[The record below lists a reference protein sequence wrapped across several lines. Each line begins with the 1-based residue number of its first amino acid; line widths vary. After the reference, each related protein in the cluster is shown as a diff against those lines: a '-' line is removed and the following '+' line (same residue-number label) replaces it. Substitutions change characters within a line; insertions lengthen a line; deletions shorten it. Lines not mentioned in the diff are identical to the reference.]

1 MFIDDLELSLQDDV
15 NSGLTLDDITIIL
28 MLFADDMVIFGKSP
42 QELQN
47 SLNLLHTYCLK
58 WGLEVNTAKNKNNVF
73 LKTWSI
79 K

>member
-42 QELQN
+42 
-47 SLNLLHTYCLK
+47 
-58 WGLEVNTAKNKNNVF
+58 KNY
-73 LKTWSI
+73 KTVSI
-79 K
+79 FYTHIV